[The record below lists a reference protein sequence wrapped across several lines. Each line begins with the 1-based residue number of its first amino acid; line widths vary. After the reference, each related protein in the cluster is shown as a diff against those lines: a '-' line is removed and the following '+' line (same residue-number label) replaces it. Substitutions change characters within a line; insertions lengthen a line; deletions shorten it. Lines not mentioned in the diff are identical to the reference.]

1 MVENLLNELCKSLVY
16 VQQKVGRGKMNRNW
30 KNVYIEIWR
39 EKERD
44 GKKNIVVSMIFFFL
58 FSILFVES
66 FYKCDSLYIL
76 LYFKVDIMQG

>member
-44 GKKNIVVSMIFFFL
+44 GKKNIVVSMIFFF
-58 FSILFVES
+58 SI
-66 FYKCDSLYIL
+66 FYFICRKL
-76 LYFKVDIMQG
+76 L

>member
-16 VQQKVGRGKMNRNW
+16 VQQKVEKKMKRNW

-44 GKKNIVVSMIFFFL
+44 GKKNIVISMIYFFFSYFL
-58 FSILFVES
+58 FYL
-66 FYKCDSLYIL
+66 
-76 LYFKVDIMQG
+76 